1 MPVPYTPE
9 QIELIAEMG
18 RDPKNWQLADQ
29 EAWELGKR
37 MADAIA
43 DTYTDDD
50 WHQLLNR
57 LSPSRAAK
65 QIASRP
71 REDRRRLLGL
81 IEPERRANVELL
93 LPVTA

>member
-9 QIELIAEMG
+9 QVELIAETG
-18 RDPKNWQLADQ
+18 RDPKNWQLADR

-37 MADAIA
+37 MADAVA

-50 WHQLLNR
+50 WRQLLNT

-71 REDRRRLLGL
+71 REDRGKLLGL
-81 IEPERRANVELL
+81 LASERRADVERL